1 MRPPRHFLGTAWWAS
16 EHGLFQT
23 GACDALLTQVNMFSE
38 RKPGGLRFWSKVH
51 RSQGTHSGAPDP
63 PRLLSLT
70 ACCTGDFALAPRDVR
85 STPVVWAATRTLEV
99 HMR

>member
-38 RKPGGLRFWSKVH
+38 RRPRGSAFGARYTEAKV
-51 RSQGTHSGAPDP
+51 
-63 PRLLSLT
+63 
-70 ACCTGDFALAPRDVR
+70 
-85 STPVVWAATRTLEV
+85 RTLARLTPRACFPLRRAALV
-99 HMR
+99 TSR